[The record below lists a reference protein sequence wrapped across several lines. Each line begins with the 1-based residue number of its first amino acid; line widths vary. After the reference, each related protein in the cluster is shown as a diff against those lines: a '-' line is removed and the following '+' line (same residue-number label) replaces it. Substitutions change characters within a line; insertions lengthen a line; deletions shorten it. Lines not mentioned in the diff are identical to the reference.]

1 MRHREIWNHADVREK
16 SAYSSSGKTRKIIVE
31 VVIGGRNRSFA
42 LSKNGD
48 LSWFVRS
55 VLVEDKDLWTYLA
68 GISAKRCDVL
78 LYPLQSDPLVMQAE
92 VEGPSLHGLR
102 SLREAE
108 GPKTVVD

>member
-1 MRHREIWNHADVREK
+1 M
-16 SAYSSSGKTRKIIVE
+16 
-31 VVIGGRNRSFA
+31 GRRQRPCA

-48 LSWFVRS
+48 LSWLVILAGVRQRP
-55 VLVEDKDLWTYLA
+55 VTYLV
-68 GISAKRCDVL
+68 GISTKRCDVL
-78 LYPLQSDPLVMQAE
+78 LHPLQSDPLVMQAK